1 MSNIDNLKIEADSL
15 GISYPKNI
23 GEDKLADKIAAF
35 KDVPVVEEAEEV
47 IVPKPKSKEELT
59 LKQTMSKLIRVRV
72 TCNDPQFKKHNG
84 LTRAAGSTTFFRKR
98 FVPFNRET
106 HIEQVIFDNM
116 KRAQYQWFEEKVNRT
131 TGRKYKVPRSSPS
144 FVIEELPALTKAEY
158 DELARDQRS
167 RGSFDD

>member
-1 MSNIDNLKIEADSL
+1 MSKLEELKVEAEEL
-15 GISYPKNI
+15 GVSFPKNI
-23 GEDKLADKIAAF
+23 GEDKLEAKIAAF
-35 KDVPVVEEAEEV
+35 KDGSLGESKKPV
-47 IVPKPKSKEELT
+47 KEMT
-59 LKQTMSKLIRVRV
+59 LRQKMSKLIRVRV

-131 TGRKYKVPRSSPS
+131 TGRKYKIPRSSPA
-144 FVIEELPALTKAEY
+144 FVIETLEPLTEEEY
-158 DELARDQRS
+158 ATLARDQRS
-167 RGSFDD
+167 RDTFD